1 MSLYRRGNVWW
12 VKKWDGKRQV
22 RLSTGCTDYGE
33 ALQRASSLVV
43 PVVMDREGDM
53 LSGLEEK
60 ARRLRREAR
69 EARAGAVPI
78 REAWRRAGYRG
89 VRGDAKEG
97 TLRKAEQIFAVFV
110 REAAARGAEEV
121 GDLTRPMVEEILAGH
136 PPRYAQ
142 QMLLYARAVCV
153 RLGAPPELWPPK
165 PRRSQSETTHREPLT
180 REQVSALLAEADAG
194 AARPQSKSDGAEFAR
209 LVRWMLYTGL
219 RMGDC
224 ATLATADIDAEAM
237 TVSRTMA
244 KTSRRVEFPIH
255 PALHAD
261 AREAVSDGRSM
272 LFPAMAAKYRD
283 EPHVLS
289 TRFRRLFARAGIAGE
304 PGQFCAHC
312 LRTTFASICAEAG
325 VPLAVIQSWLGH
337 TSPMVTRIYARV
349 EDMRLKRA
357 ALAKF
362 PNLG

>member
-22 RLSTGCTDYGE
+22 RLSTGCTDYNE

-43 PVVMDREGDM
+43 PAVMDREGDM
-53 LSGLEEK
+53 LSGLVEK

-69 EARAGAVPI
+69 EVRAGAVPL
-78 REAWRRAGYRG
+78 RDAWRRADYRG
-89 VRGDAKEG
+89 SRGDAKEG
-97 TLRKAEQIFAVFV
+97 TLRRAQEAWECFA
-110 REAAARGAEEV
+110 RDASAAGAETV
-121 GDLTRPMVEEILAGH
+121 GDLTRPMVEKILAAH
-136 PPRYAQ
+136 PPRFAQ
-142 QMLLYARAVCV
+142 VMHQYARAVCV

-165 PRRSQSETTHREPLT
+165 PRRPPSETTHREPLT
-180 REQVSALLAEADAG
+180 REQVAALLAEADAG

-261 AREAVSDGRSM
+261 AREAVASGRAM
-272 LFPAMAAKYRD
+272 LFPSLAAKYLHA
-283 EPHVLS
+283 PGVL
-289 TRFRRLFARAGIAGE
+289 TVRFRRLFSRAGIAGE

-362 PNLG
+362 PDLG

>member
-1 MSLYRRGNVWW
+1 MSLYKRGNVWW

-22 RLSTGCTDYGE
+22 RLSTGCTDYNE

-43 PVVMDREGDM
+43 PAVMDREGDM
-53 LSGLEEK
+53 LSGLVEK
-60 ARRLRREAR
+60 ARRLRREAK

-110 REAAARGAEEV
+110 REAAAHGAEEV

-142 QMLLYARAVCV
+142 QMLLYARAVCT

-165 PRRSQSETTHREPLT
+165 PRHPQSETTHREPLT
-180 REQVSALLAEADAG
+180 REQVAALLAEADAG

-244 KTSRRVEFPIH
+244 KTSRRVEFPLH

-362 PNLG
+362 PDLG